1 MSKYFLLLACFIV
14 PIIGFS
20 QPAGYQPL
28 SQSEQN
34 VYMQSIKKAS
44 RELTSL
50 QTDFVQEKQS
60 VIFSE
65 IVKSTGK
72 MYYQSPSSL
81 RWEYK
86 TPSQM
91 ILAGNA
97 QNIILKNEQ
106 GSTMAP
112 KMVKD
117 LVKMML
123 NMINGQSLADT
134 VNFSAKYYQ
143 GTHILVQLSPKSKR
157 MKDMYK
163 SVEVYIGK
171 KDFLAEKVVLYEA
184 NGDITTIRFSN
195 KTMNLVL
202 KKDLFQ

>member
-1 MSKYFLLLACFIV
+1 
-14 PIIGFS
+14 
-20 QPAGYQPL
+20 
-28 SQSEQN
+28 
-34 VYMQSIKKAS
+34 
-44 RELTSL
+44 
-50 QTDFVQEKQS
+50 
-60 VIFSE
+60 
-65 IVKSTGK
+65 

-97 QNIILKNEQ
+97 QNIILKNEH

-123 NMINGQSLADT
+123 NMVNGQSLADT

-143 GTHILVQLSPKSKR
+143 GTHILVQLSPKR
-157 MKDMYK
+157 Y
-163 SVEVYIGK
+163 V
-171 KDFLAEKVVLYEA
+171 
-184 NGDITTIRFSN
+184 
-195 KTMNLVL
+195 
-202 KKDLFQ
+202 